1 MIGKEVTD
9 EKSVALAKVLE
20 ILKKQKK
27 RGELEYK
34 QRLTYDYAQKF
45 AELNIK
51 KAGELIGELLKLE
64 KIRTHQAIALVDL
77 MPERKEDVELI
88 FAKERTKL
96 EEDDI
101 KKILE
106 LIDKYRE

>member
-96 EEDDI
+96 EEEDI

>member
-64 KIRTHQAIALVDL
+64 KIRTHQAIALVSFF
-77 MPERKEDVELI
+77 ERL
-88 FAKERTKL
+88 L
-96 EEDDI
+96 Q
-101 KKILE
+101 
-106 LIDKYRE
+106 

>member
-106 LIDKYRE
+106 LINKYRE

>member
-20 ILKKQKK
+20 ILTKQKK

-96 EEDDI
+96 DEDDI

-106 LIDKYRE
+106 LINKYRE

>member
-51 KAGELIGELLKLE
+51 KAGELIGGLLKLE

-96 EEDDI
+96 EEEDI

-106 LIDKYRE
+106 LINKYRE